1 MPNSNVN
8 AFYLN
13 ANAFYITGPSAVT
26 KQQSISNLS
35 TVSDSLYMP
44 RVQYVPDFSVK
55 IVTDTQYLKINRG
68 HYVAAKRAT
77 AMERRATDNEST
89 PPDDAFQK
97 EWTRAISVNTESS
110 GDGVLDAP
118 EGGALL
124 KAPSGGG
131 GGGSSA
137 NRPRSLTSDSVKVE
151 FAPSSDGSPEVTVS
165 VNAQANQSETGN
177 DKTENPTS

>member
-1 MPNSNVN
+1 
-8 AFYLN
+8 
-13 ANAFYITGPSAVT
+13 
-26 KQQSISNLS
+26 
-35 TVSDSLYMP
+35 
-44 RVQYVPDFSVK
+44 
-55 IVTDTQYLKINRG
+55 
-68 HYVAAKRAT
+68 
-77 AMERRATDNEST
+77 MERRATDNEST

-110 GDGVLDAP
+110 GDGVLDAQ

-124 KAPSGGG
+124 KAPSGGGG

-177 DKTENPTS
+177 DKTEYPTS